1 MQFRKSIFFI
11 ALLLQTAVWAQDN
24 KYSRHTVAKGETITQ
39 IAQRYKVT
47 PHDIYK
53 LNPDSQRG
61 VRENDVLLIPVGA
74 VTPKASAVM
83 HTAKPK
89 ETLFSI
95 SRQYNVPV
103 DAIRAAN
110 PELANGLK
118 IGQVIKIPAAGQTTI
133 PETAP
138 APKVSEPAATKPA
151 ATKPAASA
159 YHVVQ
164 PKETKFGLAKR
175 YGMTVEQLE
184 SLNPGIEHGLPVGY
198 RLKLAPGTDFKPAPQ
213 VVTLEEDKLVDQY
226 EVIKTTTRTVYANYE
241 VKPKE
246 TLFSLAK
253 DFGTTEEELVRLN
266 PMLKEGLKV
275 GMILKVPG
283 KGSLTLVDEPK
294 KPLAG
299 NFTTEKR
306 NLVLLF
312 PFNATRIQGD
322 TAKSLSARLKKDAFL
337 NMTLDVY
344 SGALMAI
351 DSARAMGINIDVTIK
366 DTEESTAGSS
376 VVQLARDNAVR
387 KADVVIGPFYQQYAD
402 KLAELLADDNIP
414 VVSPLSKED
423 GKDYPNLYQAM
434 PSVND
439 MRHAMLR
446 HMLAK
451 GGNVVVVSDPKRM
464 STREFI
470 AQNYPE
476 VKFVPMDENGNFVA
490 ENLRTLFVK
499 DKLNYV
505 VLDTEK
511 TGMIL
516 SVTNL
521 MLNEMPNYR
530 LQLAIV
536 EPNETLDYEEIS
548 MKRLTLLK
556 LLYPS
561 VTRENGSVE
570 AQMFENRYKNDNKVF
585 PNPYAV
591 RGFDVTFDTILRMAQ
606 PDGFAS
612 SATSQTQQV
621 QSRFDYRRANGNG
634 FVNNGIYILE
644 FQEDLSVKEAQ

>member
-1 MQFRKSIFFI
+1 MQFKKSIFLI
-11 ALLLQTAVWAQDN
+11 ALWLQAAVWAQDN

-74 VTPKASAVM
+74 ATPKASAVT

-110 PELANGLK
+110 PELAGGLK
-118 IGQVIKIPAAGQTTI
+118 IGQVIKIPAAGQTPA
-133 PETAP
+133 PETPTPKASVP
-138 APKVSEPAATKPA
+138 AKPKPE
-151 ATKPAASA
+151 ASA

-184 SLNPGIEHGLPVGY
+184 RLNPGIEHGLPVGY
-198 RLKLAPGTDFKPAPQ
+198 RLKLAAGSDVKPAPQ
-213 VVTLEEDKLVDQY
+213 VVTLEEEEKLVDQY
-226 EVIKTTTRTVYANYE
+226 EVIKTTTKTVYANYE

-283 KGSLTLVDEPK
+283 KGSLTLVEEPK
-294 KPLAG
+294 KQLDG
-299 NFTTEKR
+299 NFTTERR

-351 DSARAMGINIDVTIK
+351 DSARAMGLNIDVTIK

-387 KADVVIGPFYQQYAD
+387 KADVIIGPFYQQYAE

-414 VVSPLSKED
+414 VVSPLSKEN
-423 GKDYPNLYQAM
+423 GKAYPNLYQAM
-434 PSVND
+434 PSVSD
-439 MRHAMLR
+439 MRHAMMR
-446 HMLAK
+446 YMQAK
-451 GGNVVVVSDPKRM
+451 GGIVVMVSDPKRM

-470 AQNYPE
+470 AQHYPE

-490 ENLRTLFVK
+490 ENLRALLVK

-561 VTRENGSVE
+561 ITRENGSVE
-570 AQMFENRYKNDNKVF
+570 AQLFENRYKNDNKVF

-606 PDGFAS
+606 PEGFSA
-612 SATSQTQQV
+612 SATLQTQQV

>member
-1 MQFRKSIFFI
+1 MQFRKSIFLI

-213 VVTLEEDKLVDQY
+213 VVTLEDDKLVDQY
-226 EVIKTTTRTVYANYE
+226 EVIKTTTKTVYANYE

-246 TLFSLAK
+246 TLYSLAK

-283 KGSLTLVDEPK
+283 KGSLTLVEEPK
-294 KPLAG
+294 KQLAG

-476 VKFVPMDENGNFVA
+476 VKFVPMDENGNFVP